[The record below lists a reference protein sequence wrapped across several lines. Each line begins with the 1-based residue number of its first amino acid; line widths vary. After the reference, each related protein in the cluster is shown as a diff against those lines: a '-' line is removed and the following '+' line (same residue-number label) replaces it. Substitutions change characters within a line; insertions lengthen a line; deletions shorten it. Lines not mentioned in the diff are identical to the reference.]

1 MKIARLLLAALANTH
16 PLFQL
21 FLVLVFLAA
30 GTNGLAASFS
40 ADMVQTDRGRTKT
53 GRFLM
58 EGHQYRMDVEE
69 DGMSVTI
76 LVDRKTGKTRI
87 VIPQEKE
94 YMELENDDFLSLLN
108 NPFEGYRMMLEK
120 FQSRQDGTEEIDGI
134 SCDRV
139 ILFDANKDLVT
150 AWVAKPYG
158 FPVRIVNLE
167 NGMEVELKNIRE
179 EPAGEARFQVPAGY
193 TLKEDPAKKRARE
206 EAALPVVTA
215 LVKGEAPWARRIG
228 PGGEIRV
235 AVDPEKSVRLT
246 FENLFQDESRFAIQ
260 AFRGGEPVKTD
271 AQRETFSLR
280 GKGDNTK
287 CFVGSQ
293 NRVEEMAVRVDTG
306 RILATVTVED
316 ASFAEDKEKTF
327 FITTGLRDRGE
338 FTTVDDKRPLRLTV
352 TSDSQDGPES
362 AVTMKFYRGDYE
374 MGTREDLVDQAE
386 AVLANGKSKTWEFA
400 REKKVR
406 HVKIDVARG
415 GGVQVMISQP
425 APRKKKEPPKKQA
438 QKAPKPVKKAPPPA
452 MKEAAP
458 GSKILGG
465 EIPLME
471 GSRVLK
477 ETAAGV
483 GGRVD
488 MEIPASP
495 EEIVTFYKEALT
507 AKGWQAGMTMI
518 QGPVGV
524 LQLVKEKSQI
534 MLRVKGDGQKSVVNL
549 AVIIR

>member
-1 MKIARLLLAALANTH
+1 MTRRNLPFHTR

-30 GTNGLAASFS
+30 GTSGLAASFS
-40 ADMVQTDRGRTKT
+40 ADMVRTDRGRTKT

-58 EGHQYRMDVEE
+58 EAHQYRMDMEE
-69 DGMSVTI
+69 DGTTVTI
-76 LVDRKTGKTRI
+76 LVDRKAGKTRI

-94 YMELENDDFLSLLN
+94 YMELENDDFRSLLN

-139 ILFDANKDLVT
+139 TLFDANKDLVT
-150 AWVAKPYG
+150 AWVARPYG

-167 NGMEVELKNIRE
+167 NGMKAELKNIRE

-206 EAALPVVTA
+206 EAALPAVTA

-235 AVDPEKSVRLT
+235 TVDPEKSVRLT
-246 FENLFQDESRFAIQ
+246 FENLVQDESRFAIQ

-287 CFVGSQ
+287 CYVGSQ
-293 NRVEEMAVRVDTG
+293 SRVEEMAVRVDSG

-316 ASFAEDKEKTF
+316 SSFGEDKEKTF

-362 AVTMKFYRGDYE
+362 AVKIKLYRGDYE

-386 AVLANGKSKTWEFA
+386 AVLANG
-400 REKKVR
+400 
-406 HVKIDVARG
+406 
-415 GGVQVMISQP
+415 
-425 APRKKKEPPKKQA
+425 
-438 QKAPKPVKKAPPPA
+438 
-452 MKEAAP
+452 
-458 GSKILGG
+458 
-465 EIPLME
+465 
-471 GSRVLK
+471 
-477 ETAAGV
+477 
-483 GGRVD
+483 
-488 MEIPASP
+488 
-495 EEIVTFYKEALT
+495 
-507 AKGWQAGMTMI
+507 
-518 QGPVGV
+518 
-524 LQLVKEKSQI
+524 
-534 MLRVKGDGQKSVVNL
+534 
-549 AVIIR
+549 